1 MLNNKV
7 LLVVNSVYQLFTAVH
22 MKRSILAEKEADL
35 LVTDITSVLHT
46 YIPRLKETG
55 LFAQVIFG

>member
-22 MKRSILAEKEADL
+22 MKRSILAKKEAERRQKG
-35 LVTDITSVLHT
+35 TRSTKAFRT
-46 YIPRLKETG
+46 PPIPCAG
-55 LFAQVIFG
+55 C